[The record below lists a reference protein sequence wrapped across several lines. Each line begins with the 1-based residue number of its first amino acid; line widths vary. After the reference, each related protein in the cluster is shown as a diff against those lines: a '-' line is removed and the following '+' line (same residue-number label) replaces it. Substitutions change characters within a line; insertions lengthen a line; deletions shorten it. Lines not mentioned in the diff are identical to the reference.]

1 MANTAAMLFMTVFG
15 KIMGE
20 SPARAAPEK
29 AVEEFRAG
37 PEVAVLAPHGETEP
51 RAALDP
57 CVLGGEAA
65 GGHGHPADAREPAY
79 GIGVEEGHE
88 FVVVDLGGETARAIR
103 NGECLERRD
112 GLRGSLEDGGH
123 RGGAAAAGGAHRAQ
137 AGDHDPAAGPHR
149 PNTRLTFCPPKP
161 KELDT
166 AAPSSTD
173 RPCPGDAIEG
183 HVRIRIA
190 QARGGRDEAV
200 LQGEES
206 GRRLHAARG
215 RHGVAD
221 QRLGR
226 AHEHATFPEDADEG
240 ERLDAIVLRGAR
252 AVGVDVADVGGRAPG
267 TRRARRPW
275 RESFPRRPDGAR

>member
-1 MANTAAMLFMTVFG
+1 M
-15 KIMGE
+15 
-20 SPARAAPEK
+20 SSS
-29 AVEEFRAG
+29 
-37 PEVAVLAPHGETEP
+37 
-51 RAALDP
+51 
-57 CVLGGEAA
+57 
-65 GGHGHPADAREPAY
+65 
-79 GIGVEEGHE
+79 
-88 FVVVDLGGETARAIR
+88 VVDLGGETARAIR

-112 GLRGSLEDGGH
+112 GLRGSLEGGGH

-161 KELDT
+161 KEFDT
-166 AAPSSTD
+166 AAPSSTG
-173 RPCPGDAIEG
+173 RAVPGNAIEG
-183 HVRIRIA
+183 HVRIRVA
-190 QARGGRDEAV
+190 QVCGGRDEAV

-215 RHGVAD
+215 RHGMAD

-252 AVGVDVADVGGRAPG
+252 AVGVDVADVGGRASGRGERVDHGANHSLAVRMGGGDVVGVRGHSRSEKLTRAHGHRGPG
-267 TRRARRPW
+267 SDRRPPARGRPRLLRWTCRDARDRRDGRARDR
-275 RESFPRRPDGAR
+275 AA